1 MKKRHSTPFGY
12 LTFAVLSASI
22 GQADAEPLK
31 VAALNI
37 DKVEVAAK
45 RISDTKPVKGYQA
58 KRSSTATKTDT
69 LLIDVPQSVS
79 VVTQEQ
85 MSDQSVQSMS
95 DAVRYVP
102 GVTSSQGEGNRDAL
116 NFRGSGV
123 TTGDFY
129 LDGIRDDI
137 QTYRDFYNT
146 DRIEVLKGPNGMV
159 FGRGA
164 AGGAIN
170 RVSKE
175 AGWDPVRE
183 IKVSYGAYNQ
193 KRSSIDIG
201 NGINDVAAF
210 RLNAVFEESDSY
222 RSGVN
227 LKRYGINP
235 TFTITPSDNTK
246 ITIGA
251 EYFKDQ
257 HIGDRGIPSIGT
269 IGSDLNN
276 RPYRLQ
282 DYQTFYG
289 NAALS
294 PNETE
299 TKALNVMVEHAF
311 NDHLSIRNR
320 IRYVSYDKFY
330 QNVYANSK
338 VTNDTF
344 SVGAYRDTTNRQNLI
359 NQTDLIYKVTT
370 GVLEHQLL
378 VGMEIGS
385 QKTSNLRLRDADGT
399 LSGYENIA
407 NGVSALNPTYT
418 QPINLNKPSRNQT
431 SDIDIF
437 AVYVQDQIKISD
449 QWQAIVGIRHDH
461 FKTHYVDIFNNKTI
475 DISDSLLSPRAGL
488 IFKPVENLGIYGSY
502 SLSYVP
508 RAGDQLIGLTATT
521 SSLQPEKFINKE
533 LGAKYD
539 ITPNLSL
546 TASVYNLE
554 RKNVAIKDPAP
565 GSSLNIVVDGQVTK
579 GAELGI
585 AGKITD
591 RWSVFGGYSYQD
603 GELTKS
609 MKIGTSTY
617 LAGTTLGQTPSH
629 TFSLWN
635 RYDFNESWGAAI
647 GVVSRSQMYA
657 LTPTTAASTVLPGY
671 ARLDAAVFWK
681 PTSKIQMQ
689 LNIENLTDKDYVASA
704 HTNNNITP
712 GAPLTVRATLT
723 YNF

>member
-1 MKKRHSTPFGY
+1 MKKRHSTPFGF

-69 LLIDVPQSVS
+69 PLIDVPQSVS

-102 GVTSSQGEGNRDAL
+102 GVTASQGEGNRDAL

-129 LDGIRDDI
+129 LDGMRDDV

-164 AGGAIN
+164 SGGAIN

-183 IKVSYGAYNQ
+183 IKVTYGAYNQ
-193 KRSSIDIG
+193 KRTSIDIG

-210 RLNAVFEESDSY
+210 RLNAVYEESDSY

-227 LKRYGINP
+227 LKRYGVNP

-269 IGSDLNN
+269 GLNN
-276 RPYRLQ
+276 RPYRLE

-289 NAALS
+289 NASLS

-299 TKALNVMVEHAF
+299 TKALNAMIEHAF
-311 NDHLSIRNR
+311 NDNLSIRNR
-320 IRYVSYDKFY
+320 TRYASYDKYY
-330 QNVYANSK
+330 QNVYADSAVSN
-338 VTNDTF
+338 NLF
-344 SVGAYRDTTNRQNLI
+344 AVGAYRDTTDRKNFI
-359 NQTDLIYKVTT
+359 NQTDITYKINT
-370 GVLEHQLL
+370 GRFEHQLL
-378 VGMEIGS
+378 AGMEVGT
-385 QKTSNLRLRDADGT
+385 QKTINARL
-399 LSGYENIA
+399 IA
-407 NGVSALNPTYT
+407 GNSERISSGVSVLSPTYSL
-418 QPINLNKPSRNQT
+418 PISLSNTSRNQA
-431 SDIDIF
+431 SEIDIF
-437 AVYVQDQIKISD
+437 ALYVQDQIKISE
-449 QWQAIVGIRHDH
+449 QWQAIVGIRHDQLT
-461 FKTHYVDIFNNKTI
+461 THYDNVKTSQTI
-475 DISDSLLSPRAGL
+475 EVSDSLLSPRAGL
-488 IFKPVENLGIYGSY
+488 IFKPIENLSIYGSY
-502 SLSYVP
+502 SLAYVP
-508 RAGDQLIGLTATT
+508 RAGDQLLSLTATT
-521 SSLQPEKFINKE
+521 KSLQPEKFINKE

-539 ITPNLSL
+539 ISPNLSL
-546 TASVYNLE
+546 TAAVYKLE
-554 RKNVAIKDPAP
+554 RKNVAIMDPLSP
-565 GSSLNIVVDGQVTK
+565 TQNIVIDGQETK
-579 GAELGI
+579 GAELGV
-585 AGKITD
+585 AGKMTD
-591 RWSVFGGYSYQD
+591 RWSMFGGYSYQD
-603 GELTKS
+603 AEFSKT
-609 MKIGTSTY
+609 MTIGTLTSNSTY

-657 LTPTTAASTVLPGY
+657 LTPTTAASTVLPDY
-671 ARLDAAVFWK
+671 ARVDAAIFWK

-689 LNIENLTDKDYVASA
+689 LNVENLTDKDYVTSA
-704 HTNNNITP
+704 HTNNNLTP
-712 GAPLTVRATLT
+712 GAPITARATLT

>member
-1 MKKRHSTPFGY
+1 MQNRHSAPFGY

-22 GQADAEPLK
+22 GQAHAEALK
-31 VAALNI
+31 LAALNI

-58 KRSSTATKTDT
+58 TRSSTATKTDT
-69 LLIDVPQSVS
+69 PLIDVPQSVS

-123 TTGDFY
+123 STGDFY
-129 LDGIRDDI
+129 LDGIRDDV

-146 DRIEVLKGPNGMV
+146 DRIEVLKGPNGMI

-183 IKVSYGAYNQ
+183 IKVTYGAYNQ
-193 KRSSIDIG
+193 KRTSVDIG
-201 NGINDVAAF
+201 NAINDVAAF
-210 RLNAVFEESDSY
+210 RLNAVYEESDSY

-227 LKRYGINP
+227 LKRYGVNP
-235 TFTITPSDNTK
+235 TFTITPSENTK

-257 HIGDRGIPSIGT
+257 HIGDRGIPSIGS
-269 IGSDLNN
+269 GLNN

-299 TKALNVMVEHAF
+299 TKALNAMIDHAF
-311 NDHLSIRNR
+311 NDNLSIRNR
-320 IRYVSYDKFY
+320 TRYANYDKFY

-344 SVGAYRDTTNRQNLI
+344 SVGAYRDTTDRQNFI

-378 VGMEIGS
+378 VGMEIGT
-385 QKTSNLRLRDADGT
+385 QKTSNLRLRDAGGT
-399 LSGYENIA
+399 GSGNENIA

-418 QPINLNKPSRNQT
+418 QPINLNTPSRNQT

-449 QWQAIVGIRHDH
+449 QWQAIVGLRHDQL
-461 FKTHYVDIFNNKTI
+461 KTHYVDIQGNKTI
-475 DISDSLLSPRAGL
+475 DVSDSLLSPRAGL
-488 IFKPVENLGIYGSY
+488 IFKPIENLSIYGSY

-508 RAGDQLIGLTATT
+508 RAGDQLLSLTATT
-521 SSLQPEKFINKE
+521 KSLQPEKFINKE

-546 TASVYNLE
+546 TAAVYKLE
-554 RKNVAIKDPAP
+554 RKNVAMMDPLSP
-565 GSSLNIVVDGQVTK
+565 TQNIVIDGQETK
-579 GAELGI
+579 GAELGV
-585 AGKITD
+585 AGKMTD
-591 RWSVFGGYSYQD
+591 RWSMFGGYSYQD
-603 GELTKS
+603 AEFSKT
-609 MKIGTSTY
+609 MTIGTLTSNSTF
-617 LAGTTLGQTPSH
+617 LAGTALGQTPSH

-635 RYDFNESWGAAI
+635 RYDFNESWGAAL

-657 LTPTTAASTVLPGY
+657 LTPTTTASTVLPGY
-671 ARLDAAVFWK
+671 ARVDAAIFWK

-689 LNIENLTDKDYVASA
+689 LNVENLTDKDYAASA

-712 GAPLTVRATLT
+712 GAPLTARATLT
-723 YNF
+723 YYF

>member
-1 MKKRHSTPFGY
+1 MQNRHSTPFRY

-22 GQADAEPLK
+22 GQAHAEALK
-31 VAALNI
+31 LAALNI

-58 KRSSTATKTDT
+58 TRSSTATKTDT
-69 LLIDVPQSVS
+69 SLIDVPQSVS

-129 LDGIRDDI
+129 LDGIRDDV

-146 DRIEVLKGPNGMV
+146 DRIEVLKGPNGMI

-183 IKVSYGAYNQ
+183 IKVTYGAYNQ
-193 KRSSIDIG
+193 KRTSIDIG
-201 NGINDVAAF
+201 NALNDVAAF
-210 RLNAVFEESDSY
+210 RLNAVYEESDSY

-227 LKRYGINP
+227 LKRYGVNP

-257 HIGDRGIPSIGT
+257 HIGDRGIPSIGS
-269 IGSDLNN
+269 GLNN

-299 TKALNVMVEHAF
+299 TKALNAMVEHAF
-311 NDHLSIRNR
+311 NDNLSIRNR
-320 IRYVSYDKFY
+320 VRYASYDKFY

-344 SVGAYRDTTNRQNLI
+344 SVGAYRDTTDRQNLI

-378 VGMEIGS
+378 VGMEIGT
-385 QKTSNLRLRDADGT
+385 QKTSNLRLRDVGGT
-399 LSGYENIA
+399 GSGNENIA

-418 QPINLNKPSRNQT
+418 QPINLNTPSRNQT

-449 QWQAIVGIRHDH
+449 QWQAIVGLRHDQL
-461 FKTHYVDIFNNKTI
+461 KTHYVDIKGNNTI
-475 DISDSLLSPRAGL
+475 DVSDSLLSPRAGL
-488 IFKPVENLGIYGSY
+488 IFKPIENLSIYVSY

-508 RAGDQLIGLTATT
+508 RAGDQLLSLTATT
-521 SSLQPEKFINKE
+521 KSLQPEKFINKE

-546 TASVYNLE
+546 TAAVYNLE
-554 RKNVAIKDPAP
+554 RKNVAITDPAL
-565 GSSLNIVVDGQVTK
+565 GSSLNIVVDGQETK

-585 AGKITD
+585 AGKMSD
-591 RWSVFGGYSYQD
+591 RWSIFGGYSYQD

-609 MKIGTSTY
+609 MKIGSSTY
-617 LAGTTLGQTPSH
+617 LAGTSLGQTPNY

-635 RYDFNESWGAAI
+635 RYDFNESWGAAL

-657 LTPTTAASTVLPGY
+657 LTPTSTPSTVLPGY
-671 ARLDAAVFWK
+671 ARLDAAIFWK
-681 PTSKIQMQ
+681 PSSKIQMQ
-689 LNIENLTDKDYVASA
+689 LNVENLMDKDYVASA
-704 HTNNNITP
+704 HNNYNITP
-712 GAPLTVRATLT
+712 GAPLTARATLT
-723 YNF
+723 YQF

>member
-1 MKKRHSTPFGY
+1 MKKCHSTPFGY

-69 LLIDVPQSVS
+69 PLIDVPQSVS

-102 GVTSSQGEGNRDAL
+102 GVTASQGEGNRDAL

-129 LDGIRDDI
+129 LDGMRDDV

-164 AGGAIN
+164 SGGAIN

-183 IKVSYGAYNQ
+183 IKVTYGAYNQ
-193 KRSSIDIG
+193 KRTSIDIG

-210 RLNAVFEESDSY
+210 RLNAVYEESDSY

-227 LKRYGINP
+227 LKRYGVNP

-269 IGSDLNN
+269 GLNN
-276 RPYRLQ
+276 RPYRLE

-289 NAALS
+289 NASLS

-299 TKALNVMVEHAF
+299 TKALNAMIEHAF
-311 NDHLSIRNR
+311 NDNLSIRNR
-320 IRYVSYDKFY
+320 TRYASYDKYY
-330 QNVYANSK
+330 QNVYADSAVSN
-338 VTNDTF
+338 NLF
-344 SVGAYRDTTNRQNLI
+344 AVGAYRDTTDRKNFI
-359 NQTDLIYKVTT
+359 NQTDITYKINT
-370 GVLEHQLL
+370 GRFEHQLL
-378 VGMEIGS
+378 AGMEVGT
-385 QKTSNLRLRDADGT
+385 QKTTNARF
-399 LSGYENIA
+399 IA
-407 NGVSALNPTYT
+407 GNSERISSGVSVLSPTYSL
-418 QPINLNKPSRNQT
+418 PISLSNTSRNQA
-431 SDIDIF
+431 SEIDIF
-437 AVYVQDQIKISD
+437 ALYVQDQIKISE
-449 QWQAIVGIRHDH
+449 QWQAIVGIRHDQLT
-461 FKTHYVDIFNNKTI
+461 THYDNVKTSQTI
-475 DISDSLLSPRAGL
+475 EVSDSLLSPRAGL
-488 IFKPVENLGIYGSY
+488 IFKPIENLSIYGSY
-502 SLSYVP
+502 SLAYVP
-508 RAGDQLIGLTATT
+508 RAGDQLLSLTATT
-521 SSLQPEKFINKE
+521 KSLQPEKFINKE

-539 ITPNLSL
+539 ISPNLSL
-546 TASVYNLE
+546 TAAVYKLE
-554 RKNVAIKDPAP
+554 RKNVAIMDPLSP
-565 GSSLNIVVDGQVTK
+565 TQNIVIDGQETK
-579 GAELGI
+579 GAELGV
-585 AGKITD
+585 AGKMTD
-591 RWSVFGGYSYQD
+591 RWSMFGGYSYQD
-603 GELTKS
+603 AEFSKT
-609 MKIGTSTY
+609 MTIGTLTSNSTY

-671 ARLDAAVFWK
+671 ARVDAAIFWK

-689 LNIENLTDKDYVASA
+689 LNVENLTDKDYVTSA
-704 HTNNNITP
+704 HTNNNLTP
-712 GAPLTVRATLT
+712 GAPITARATLT

>member
-1 MKKRHSTPFGY
+1 MKKCHSTPFGY

-69 LLIDVPQSVS
+69 PLIDVPQSVA

-102 GVTSSQGEGNRDAL
+102 GVTASQGEGNRDAL

-129 LDGIRDDI
+129 LDGMRDDV

-164 AGGAIN
+164 SGGAIN

-183 IKVSYGAYNQ
+183 IKVTYGAYNQ
-193 KRSSIDIG
+193 KRTSIDIG

-210 RLNAVFEESDSY
+210 RLNAVYEESDSY

-227 LKRYGINP
+227 LKRYGVNP

-269 IGSDLNN
+269 GLNN
-276 RPYRLQ
+276 RPYRLE

-289 NAALS
+289 NASLS

-299 TKALNVMVEHAF
+299 TKALNAMIEHAF
-311 NDHLSIRNR
+311 NDNLSIRNR
-320 IRYVSYDKFY
+320 TRYASYDKYY
-330 QNVYANSK
+330 QNVYADSAVSN
-338 VTNDTF
+338 NLF
-344 SVGAYRDTTNRQNLI
+344 AVGAYRDTTDRKNFI
-359 NQTDLIYKVTT
+359 NQTDITYKINT
-370 GVLEHQLL
+370 GRFEHQLL
-378 VGMEIGS
+378 AGMEVGT
-385 QKTSNLRLRDADGT
+385 QKTTNARF
-399 LSGYENIA
+399 IA
-407 NGVSALNPTYT
+407 GNSERISSGVSVLSPTYSL
-418 QPINLNKPSRNQT
+418 PINLSNTSRNQA
-431 SDIDIF
+431 SEIDIF
-437 AVYVQDQIKISD
+437 ALYVQDQIKISE
-449 QWQAIVGIRHDH
+449 QWQAIVGLRHDQL
-461 FKTHYVDIFNNKTI
+461 KTHYDNVKTSQTI
-475 DISDSLLSPRAGL
+475 EVSDSLLSPRAGL
-488 IFKPVENLGIYGSY
+488 IFKPIENLSIYGSY
-502 SLSYVP
+502 SLAYVP
-508 RAGDQLIGLTATT
+508 RAGDQLLSLTATT
-521 SSLQPEKFINKE
+521 QSLQPEKFINKE

-539 ITPNLSL
+539 ISPQLSL
-546 TASVYNLE
+546 TAALYLLE
-554 RKNVAIKDPAP
+554 RKNVAMTDPVNT
-565 GSSLNIVVDGQVTK
+565 SQNIVIDGQETK

-585 AGKITD
+585 AGKMTD
-591 RWSVFGGYSYQD
+591 RWSMFGGYSYQD
-603 GELTKS
+603 AEFTKAMVIS
-609 MKIGTSTY
+609 GSTY

-671 ARLDAAVFWK
+671 ARVDAAIFWK
-681 PTSKIQMQ
+681 PTPKIQMQ
-689 LNIENLTDKDYVASA
+689 LNIENLTDKDYVTSA
-704 HTNNNITP
+704 HTNNNLTP
-712 GAPLTVRATLT
+712 GAPITARATLT

>member
-69 LLIDVPQSVS
+69 PLIDVPQSVS

-102 GVTSSQGEGNRDAL
+102 GVTASQGEGNRDAL

-129 LDGIRDDI
+129 LDGMRDDV

-164 AGGAIN
+164 SGGAIN

-183 IKVSYGAYNQ
+183 IKVTYGAYNQ
-193 KRSSIDIG
+193 KRTSIDIG

-210 RLNAVFEESDSY
+210 RLNAVYEESDSY

-227 LKRYGINP
+227 LKRYGVNP

-269 IGSDLNN
+269 GLNN
-276 RPYRLQ
+276 RPYRLE

-289 NAALS
+289 NASLS

-299 TKALNVMVEHAF
+299 TKALNAMIEHAF
-311 NDHLSIRNR
+311 NDNLSIRNR
-320 IRYVSYDKFY
+320 TRYASYDKYY
-330 QNVYANSK
+330 QNVYADSAVSN
-338 VTNDTF
+338 NLF
-344 SVGAYRDTTNRQNLI
+344 AVGAYRDTTDRKNFI
-359 NQTDLIYKVTT
+359 NQTDITYKINT
-370 GVLEHQLL
+370 GRFEHQLL
-378 VGMEIGS
+378 AGMEVGT
-385 QKTSNLRLRDADGT
+385 QKTTNARF
-399 LSGYENIA
+399 IA
-407 NGVSALNPTYT
+407 GNSERISSGVSVLSPTYSL
-418 QPINLNKPSRNQT
+418 PINLSNTSRNQA
-431 SDIDIF
+431 SEIDIF
-437 AVYVQDQIKISD
+437 ALYVQDQIKISE
-449 QWQAIVGIRHDH
+449 QWQAIVGLRHDQL
-461 FKTHYVDIFNNKTI
+461 KTHYDNVKTSQTI
-475 DISDSLLSPRAGL
+475 EVSDSLLSPRAGL
-488 IFKPVENLGIYGSY
+488 IFKPIENLSIYGSY
-502 SLSYVP
+502 SLAYVP
-508 RAGDQLIGLTATT
+508 RAGDQLLSLTATT
-521 SSLQPEKFINKE
+521 QSLQPEKFINKE

-539 ITPNLSL
+539 ISPQLSL
-546 TASVYNLE
+546 TAALYLLE
-554 RKNVAIKDPAP
+554 RKNVAMTDPVNT
-565 GSSLNIVVDGQVTK
+565 SQNIVIDGQETK

-585 AGKITD
+585 AGKMTD
-591 RWSVFGGYSYQD
+591 RWSMFGGYSYQD
-603 GELTKS
+603 AEFTKAMVIS
-609 MKIGTSTY
+609 GSTY

-671 ARLDAAVFWK
+671 ARVDAAIFWK
-681 PTSKIQMQ
+681 PTPKIQMQ
-689 LNIENLTDKDYVASA
+689 LNIENLTDKDYVTSA
-704 HTNNNITP
+704 HTNNNLTP
-712 GAPLTVRATLT
+712 GAPITARATLT

>member
-1 MKKRHSTPFGY
+1 MQNLHSTPFRY
-12 LTFAVLSASI
+12 LTFAVLSASF
-22 GQADAEPLK
+22 GQAHAEPLK

-45 RISDTKPVKGYQA
+45 RVSDTKPIKGYQA

-69 LLIDVPQSVS
+69 PLIDVPQSVS

-129 LDGIRDDI
+129 LDGIRDDV

-146 DRIEVLKGPNGMV
+146 DRIEVLKGPNGMI

-170 RVSKE
+170 RISKE

-183 IKVSYGAYNQ
+183 IKVTYGAYNQ
-193 KRSSIDIG
+193 KRTSIDIG
-201 NGINDVAAF
+201 NAINDVAAF
-210 RLNAVFEESDSY
+210 RLNAVYEESDSY

-227 LKRYGINP
+227 LKRYGVNP
-235 TFTITPSDNTK
+235 TFTITPSDITK

-257 HIGDRGIPSIGT
+257 HIGDRGIPSIGS
-269 IGSDLNN
+269 GLNN

-299 TKALNVMVEHAF
+299 TKALNAMVEHAF
-311 NDHLSIRNR
+311 NDNLSIRNR
-320 IRYVSYDKFY
+320 TRYASYDKFY
-330 QNVYANSK
+330 QNVYADSAVSN
-338 VTNDTF
+338 NLF
-344 SVGAYRDTTNRQNLI
+344 AVGAYRDTTERTNFI
-359 NQTDLIYKVTT
+359 NQTDIIYKINT
-370 GVLEHQLL
+370 GSLEHRLL
-378 VGMEIGS
+378 AGMEIGT
-385 QKTSNLRLRDADGT
+385 QKTTNARFIAGISERISSSVSI
-399 LSGYENIA
+399 LS
-407 NGVSALNPTYT
+407 PTYNI
-418 QPINLNKPSRNQT
+418 PISLSNTSRNQA
-431 SDIDIF
+431 SEIDIF
-437 AVYVQDQIKISD
+437 ALYVQDQIKISE
-449 QWQAIVGIRHDH
+449 QWQAIVGLRHDQLKAH
-461 FKTHYVDIFNNKTI
+461 YDNVKTSQTI
-475 DISDSLLSPRAGL
+475 DVSDSLLSPRAGL
-488 IFKPVENLGIYGSY
+488 IFKPIENLSIYGSY

-508 RAGDQLIGLTATT
+508 RAGDQLLSLTATT
-521 SSLQPEKFINKE
+521 KSLQPEKFINKE

-546 TASVYNLE
+546 TAAMYQLE
-554 RKNVAIKDPAP
+554 RKNIAMTDPL
-565 GSSLNIVVDGQVTK
+565 STSQNIVIDGQETK

-585 AGKITD
+585 AGKMTD
-591 RWSVFGGYSYQD
+591 RWSMFGGYSYQNA
-603 GELTKS
+603 EFTKTMVIS
-609 MKIGTSTY
+609 GSTF

-635 RYDFNESWGAAI
+635 RYDFNESWGAAL

-657 LTPTTAASTVLPGY
+657 LTPTTTASTVLPGY
-671 ARLDAAVFWK
+671 ARVDAAIFWK
-681 PTSKIQMQ
+681 PTSKIQVQ

-704 HTNNNITP
+704 HTNNNLTP
-712 GAPLTVRATLT
+712 GAPLTARATLT

>member
-69 LLIDVPQSVS
+69 SLIDVPQSVS

-102 GVTSSQGEGNRDAL
+102 GVTASQGEGNRDAL

-129 LDGIRDDI
+129 LDGMRDDV

-146 DRIEVLKGPNGMV
+146 DRVEVLKGPNGMV

-164 AGGAIN
+164 SGGAIN

-183 IKVSYGAYNQ
+183 IKVTYGAYNQ
-193 KRSSIDIG
+193 KRTSIDIG

-210 RLNAVFEESDSY
+210 RLNAVYEESDSY

-227 LKRYGINP
+227 LKRYGVNP

-269 IGSDLNN
+269 GLNN
-276 RPYRLQ
+276 RPYRLE

-289 NAALS
+289 NASLS

-299 TKALNVMVEHAF
+299 TKALNAMIEHAF
-311 NDHLSIRNR
+311 NDNLSIRNR
-320 IRYVSYDKFY
+320 TRYASYDKYY
-330 QNVYANSK
+330 QNVYADSAVSN
-338 VTNDTF
+338 NLF
-344 SVGAYRDTTNRQNLI
+344 AVGAYRDTTDRKNFI
-359 NQTDLIYKVTT
+359 NQTDITYKINT
-370 GVLEHQLL
+370 GRFEHQLL
-378 VGMEIGS
+378 AGMEVGT
-385 QKTSNLRLRDADGT
+385 QKTINARF
-399 LSGYENIA
+399 IA
-407 NGVSALNPTYT
+407 GNSERISSGVSVLSPTYSL
-418 QPINLNKPSRNQT
+418 PISLSNTSRNQA
-431 SDIDIF
+431 SEIDIF
-437 AVYVQDQIKISD
+437 ALYVQDQIKISE
-449 QWQAIVGIRHDH
+449 QWQAIVGIRHDQLT
-461 FKTHYVDIFNNKTI
+461 THYDNVKTSQTI
-475 DISDSLLSPRAGL
+475 EVSDSLLSPRAGL
-488 IFKPVENLGIYGSY
+488 IFKPIENLSIYGSY
-502 SLSYVP
+502 SLAYVP
-508 RAGDQLIGLTATT
+508 RAGDQLLSLTATT
-521 SSLQPEKFINKE
+521 KSLQPEKFINKE

-539 ITPNLSL
+539 ISPQLSL
-546 TASVYNLE
+546 TAAIYQLE
-554 RKNVAIKDPAP
+554 RKNVAMTDPANT
-565 GSSLNIVVDGQVTK
+565 SQNIVIDGQETK

-585 AGKITD
+585 AGKMTD
-591 RWSVFGGYSYQD
+591 RWSMFGGYSYQD
-603 GELTKS
+603 AEFTKAMVIS
-609 MKIGTSTY
+609 GSTY

-671 ARLDAAVFWK
+671 ARVDAAIFWK
-681 PTSKIQMQ
+681 PTPKIQMQ
-689 LNIENLTDKDYVASA
+689 LNIENLTDKDYVTSA
-704 HTNNNITP
+704 HTNNNLTP
-712 GAPLTVRATLT
+712 GAPITARATLT

>member
-1 MKKRHSTPFGY
+1 MKKRHPQSFGY
-12 LTFAVLSASI
+12 LTFALLSTSI
-22 GQADAEPLK
+22 GQAHAEALK
-31 VAALNI
+31 LAALNI
-37 DKVEVAAK
+37 NKVEVAAK
-45 RISDTKPVKGYQA
+45 RISDTKPVKGYQTT
-58 KRSSTATKTDT
+58 RSSTATKTDT
-69 LLIDVPQSVS
+69 PLIDVPQSVS

-102 GVTSSQGEGNRDAL
+102 GVTASQGEGNRDAL

-129 LDGIRDDI
+129 LDGIRDDV

-146 DRIEVLKGPNGMV
+146 DRIEVLKGPNGMI

-183 IKVSYGAYNQ
+183 IKLSYGAYNQ
-193 KRSSIDIG
+193 KRTSIDIG
-201 NGINDVAAF
+201 NAINDVAAF
-210 RLNAVFEESDSY
+210 RLNAVYEESDSY
-222 RSGVN
+222 RTGVN
-227 LKRYGINP
+227 LKRYGVNP

-246 ITIGA
+246 IMIGA

-269 IGSDLNN
+269 GLNN
-276 RPYRLQ
+276 RPYHLE

-289 NAALS
+289 NASLS

-299 TKALNVMVEHAF
+299 TKALNAMIEHAF
-311 NDHLSIRNR
+311 NDNLSIRNR
-320 IRYVSYDKFY
+320 TSYASYDKYY
-330 QNVYANSK
+330 QNVYADSAVSN
-338 VTNDTF
+338 NLF
-344 SVGAYRDTTNRQNLI
+344 AVGAYRDTTDRKNFI
-359 NQTDLIYKVTT
+359 NQTDIIYKINT
-370 GVLEHQLL
+370 GRFEHQLL
-378 VGMEIGS
+378 AGMEVGT
-385 QKTSNLRLRDADGT
+385 QKTTNSRL
-399 LSGYENIA
+399 IA
-407 NGVSALNPTYT
+407 GNSERISASVSILNPTYNL
-418 QPINLNKPSRNQT
+418 PISLSNFSRNQA
-431 SDIDIF
+431 SEIDIF
-437 AVYVQDQIKISD
+437 GLYLQDQIKISD
-449 QWQAIVGIRHDH
+449 QWQAILGIRHDQL
-461 FKTHYVDIFNNKTI
+461 KTHYDNIKTNQTI
-475 DISDSLLSPRAGL
+475 EVSDTLVSPRAGL
-488 IFKPVENLGIYGSY
+488 IYKPLENLSIYGSY

-508 RAGDQLIGLTATT
+508 RAGDQLISLTATT
-521 SSLQPEKFINKE
+521 KSLQPEKFINKE

-539 ITPNLSL
+539 ITPQLSL
-546 TASVYNLE
+546 TAAVYLLE
-554 RKNVAIKDPAP
+554 RKNVAMTDPVNT
-565 GSSLNIVVDGQVTK
+565 SQNIVIDGQETK

-585 AGKITD
+585 AGKMTD
-591 RWSVFGGYSYQD
+591 RWSMFGGYSYQD
-603 GELTKS
+603 AEFTKAMVIS
-609 MKIGTSTY
+609 GSTY

-671 ARLDAAVFWK
+671 ARVDAAIFWK
-681 PTSKIQMQ
+681 PKSKIQMQ
-689 LNIENLTDKDYVASA
+689 LNVENLTDKDYVTSA
-704 HTNNNITP
+704 HTNNNLTP
-712 GAPLTVRATLT
+712 GAPITARATLT

>member
-1 MKKRHSTPFGY
+1 MKKCHSTPFGY

-69 LLIDVPQSVS
+69 PLIDVPQSVS

-102 GVTSSQGEGNRDAL
+102 GVTASQGEGNRDAL

-129 LDGIRDDI
+129 LDGMRDDV

-164 AGGAIN
+164 SGGAIN

-183 IKVSYGAYNQ
+183 IKVTYGAYNQ
-193 KRSSIDIG
+193 KRTSIDIG

-210 RLNAVFEESDSY
+210 RLNAVYEESDSY

-227 LKRYGINP
+227 LKRYGVNP

-269 IGSDLNN
+269 GLNN
-276 RPYRLQ
+276 RPYRLE

-289 NAALS
+289 NASLS

-299 TKALNVMVEHAF
+299 TKALNAMIEHAF
-311 NDHLSIRNR
+311 NDNLSIRNR
-320 IRYVSYDKFY
+320 TRYASYDKYY
-330 QNVYANSK
+330 QNVYADSAVSN
-338 VTNDTF
+338 NLF
-344 SVGAYRDTTNRQNLI
+344 AVGAYRDTTDRKNFI
-359 NQTDLIYKVTT
+359 NQTDITYKINT
-370 GVLEHQLL
+370 GRFEHQLL
-378 VGMEIGS
+378 AGMEVGT
-385 QKTSNLRLRDADGT
+385 QKTINARF
-399 LSGYENIA
+399 IA
-407 NGVSALNPTYT
+407 GNSERISSGVSVLSSTYSL
-418 QPINLNKPSRNQT
+418 PINLSNTSRNQA
-431 SDIDIF
+431 SEIDIF
-437 AVYVQDQIKISD
+437 ALYVQDQIKISE
-449 QWQAIVGIRHDH
+449 QWQAIVGLRHDQL
-461 FKTHYVDIFNNKTI
+461 KTHYDNVKTSQTI
-475 DISDSLLSPRAGL
+475 EVSDSLLSPRAGL
-488 IFKPVENLGIYGSY
+488 IFKPIENLSIYGSY
-502 SLSYVP
+502 SLAYVP
-508 RAGDQLIGLTATT
+508 RAGDQLLSLTATT
-521 SSLQPEKFINKE
+521 KSLQPEKFINKE

-539 ITPNLSL
+539 ISPQLSL
-546 TASVYNLE
+546 TAALYLLE
-554 RKNVAIKDPAP
+554 RKNVAMTDPVNT
-565 GSSLNIVVDGQVTK
+565 SQNIVIDGQETK

-585 AGKITD
+585 AGKMTD
-591 RWSVFGGYSYQD
+591 RWSMFGGYSYQD
-603 GELTKS
+603 AEFTKAMVIS
-609 MKIGTSTY
+609 GSTY

-647 GVVSRSQMYA
+647 GVVTRSQMYA
-657 LTPTTAASTVLPGY
+657 LTPTTTASTVLPGY
-671 ARLDAAVFWK
+671 ARVDAAIFWK

-689 LNIENLTDKDYVASA
+689 LNIENLTDKDYVTSA
-704 HTNNNITP
+704 HTNNNLTP
-712 GAPLTVRATLT
+712 GAPITARATLT

>member
-69 LLIDVPQSVS
+69 PLIDVPQSVS

-102 GVTSSQGEGNRDAL
+102 GVTASQGEGNRDAL

-129 LDGIRDDI
+129 LDGMRDDV

-164 AGGAIN
+164 SGGAIN

-183 IKVSYGAYNQ
+183 IKVTYGAYNQ
-193 KRSSIDIG
+193 KRTSIDIG

-210 RLNAVFEESDSY
+210 RLNAVYEESDSY

-227 LKRYGINP
+227 LKRYGVNP

-269 IGSDLNN
+269 GLNN
-276 RPYRLQ
+276 RPYRLE

-289 NAALS
+289 NASLS

-299 TKALNVMVEHAF
+299 TKALNAMIEHAF
-311 NDHLSIRNR
+311 NDNLSIRNR
-320 IRYVSYDKFY
+320 TRYASYDKYY
-330 QNVYANSK
+330 QNVYADSAVSN
-338 VTNDTF
+338 NLF
-344 SVGAYRDTTNRQNLI
+344 AVGAYRDTTDRKNFI
-359 NQTDLIYKVTT
+359 NQTDITYKINT
-370 GVLEHQLL
+370 GRFEHQLL
-378 VGMEIGS
+378 AGMEVGT
-385 QKTSNLRLRDADGT
+385 QKTTNARF
-399 LSGYENIA
+399 IA
-407 NGVSALNPTYT
+407 GNSERISSGVSVLSPTYSL
-418 QPINLNKPSRNQT
+418 PISLSNTSRNQA
-431 SDIDIF
+431 SEIDIF
-437 AVYVQDQIKISD
+437 ALYVQDQIKISE
-449 QWQAIVGIRHDH
+449 QWQAIVSIRHDQLT
-461 FKTHYVDIFNNKTI
+461 THYDNVKTSQTI
-475 DISDSLLSPRAGL
+475 EVSDSLLSPRAGL
-488 IFKPVENLGIYGSY
+488 IFKPIENLSIYGSY
-502 SLSYVP
+502 SLAYVP
-508 RAGDQLIGLTATT
+508 RAGDQLLSLTATT
-521 SSLQPEKFINKE
+521 QSLQPEKFINKE

-539 ITPNLSL
+539 ISPQLSL
-546 TASVYNLE
+546 TAALYLLE
-554 RKNVAIKDPAP
+554 RKNVAMTDPVNT
-565 GSSLNIVVDGQVTK
+565 SQNIVIDGQETK

-585 AGKITD
+585 AGKMTD
-591 RWSVFGGYSYQD
+591 RWSMFGGYSYQD
-603 GELTKS
+603 AEFTKAMVIS
-609 MKIGTSTY
+609 GSTY

-671 ARLDAAVFWK
+671 ARVDAAIFWK

-689 LNIENLTDKDYVASA
+689 LNVENLTDKDYVTSA
-704 HTNNNITP
+704 HTNNNLTP
-712 GAPLTVRATLT
+712 GAPITARATLT

>member
-1 MKKRHSTPFGY
+1 MKKCHSTPFGY

-69 LLIDVPQSVS
+69 PLIDVPQSVS

-102 GVTSSQGEGNRDAL
+102 GVTASQGEGNRDAL

-129 LDGIRDDI
+129 LDGMRDDV

-164 AGGAIN
+164 SGGAIN

-183 IKVSYGAYNQ
+183 IKVTYGAYNQ
-193 KRSSIDIG
+193 KRTSIDIG

-210 RLNAVFEESDSY
+210 RLNAVYEESDSY

-227 LKRYGINP
+227 LKRYGVNP

-269 IGSDLNN
+269 GLNN
-276 RPYRLQ
+276 RPYRLE

-289 NAALS
+289 NASLS

-299 TKALNVMVEHAF
+299 TKALNAMIEHAF
-311 NDHLSIRNR
+311 NDNLSIRNR
-320 IRYVSYDKFY
+320 TRYASYDKYY
-330 QNVYANSK
+330 QNVYADSAVSN
-338 VTNDTF
+338 NLF
-344 SVGAYRDTTNRQNLI
+344 AVGAYRDTTDRKNFI
-359 NQTDLIYKVTT
+359 NQTDITYKINT
-370 GVLEHQLL
+370 GRFEHQLL
-378 VGMEIGS
+378 AGMEVGT
-385 QKTSNLRLRDADGT
+385 QKTTNARF
-399 LSGYENIA
+399 IA
-407 NGVSALNPTYT
+407 GNSERISSGVSVLSPTYSL
-418 QPINLNKPSRNQT
+418 PINLSNTSRNQA
-431 SDIDIF
+431 SEIDIF
-437 AVYVQDQIKISD
+437 ALYVQDQIKISE
-449 QWQAIVGIRHDH
+449 QWQAIVGLRHDQL
-461 FKTHYVDIFNNKTI
+461 KTHYDNVKTSQTI
-475 DISDSLLSPRAGL
+475 EVSDSLLSPRAGL
-488 IFKPVENLGIYGSY
+488 IFKPIENLSIYGSY
-502 SLSYVP
+502 SLAYVP
-508 RAGDQLIGLTATT
+508 RAGDQLLSLTAITQ
-521 SSLQPEKFINKE
+521 SLQPEKFINKE

-539 ITPNLSL
+539 ISPQLSL
-546 TASVYNLE
+546 TAALYLLE
-554 RKNVAIKDPAP
+554 RKNVAMTDPL
-565 GSSLNIVVDGQVTK
+565 STSQNIVIDGQETK

-585 AGKITD
+585 AGKMTD
-591 RWSVFGGYSYQD
+591 RWSMFGGYSYQD
-603 GELTKS
+603 AEFTKAMVIS
-609 MKIGTSTY
+609 GSTY

-704 HTNNNITP
+704 HNNYNITP
-712 GAPLTVRATLT
+712 GAPLTARATLT
-723 YNF
+723 YSF

>member
-1 MKKRHSTPFGY
+1 MKKCHSTPFGY

-45 RISDTKPVKGYQA
+45 RISDTKPIKGYQA

-69 LLIDVPQSVS
+69 PLIDVPQSVS

-95 DAVRYVP
+95 DAVRYVH
-102 GVTSSQGEGNRDAL
+102 GVTASQGEGNRDAL

-129 LDGIRDDI
+129 LDGMRDDV

-164 AGGAIN
+164 SGGAIN

-183 IKVSYGAYNQ
+183 IKVTYGAYNQ
-193 KRSSIDIG
+193 KRTSIDIG

-210 RLNAVFEESDSY
+210 RLNAVYEESDSY

-227 LKRYGINP
+227 LKRYGVNP

-269 IGSDLNN
+269 GLNN
-276 RPYRLQ
+276 RPYRLE

-289 NAALS
+289 NASLS

-299 TKALNVMVEHAF
+299 TKALNAMIEHAF
-311 NDHLSIRNR
+311 NDNLSIRNR
-320 IRYVSYDKFY
+320 TRYASYDKYY
-330 QNVYANSK
+330 QNVYADSAVSN
-338 VTNDTF
+338 NLF
-344 SVGAYRDTTNRQNLI
+344 AVGAYRDTTDRKNFI
-359 NQTDLIYKVTT
+359 NQTDITYKINT
-370 GVLEHQLL
+370 GRFEHQLL
-378 VGMEIGS
+378 AGMEVGT
-385 QKTSNLRLRDADGT
+385 QKTTNARF
-399 LSGYENIA
+399 IA
-407 NGVSALNPTYT
+407 GNSEIISSGVSVLSPTYSL
-418 QPINLNKPSRNQT
+418 PINLSNTSRNQA
-431 SDIDIF
+431 SEIDIF
-437 AVYVQDQIKISD
+437 ALYVQDQIKISE
-449 QWQAIVGIRHDH
+449 QWQAIVGLRHDQLT
-461 FKTHYVDIFNNKTI
+461 THYDNVKTSQTI
-475 DISDSLLSPRAGL
+475 EVSDSLLSPRAGL
-488 IFKPVENLGIYGSY
+488 IFKPIENLSIYGSY
-502 SLSYVP
+502 SLAYVP
-508 RAGDQLIGLTATT
+508 RAGDQLLSLTATT
-521 SSLQPEKFINKE
+521 KSLQPEKFINKE

-539 ITPNLSL
+539 ISPNLSL
-546 TASVYNLE
+546 TAAVYKLE
-554 RKNVAIKDPAP
+554 RKNVAIMDPLSP
-565 GSSLNIVVDGQVTK
+565 TQNIVIDGQETK
-579 GAELGI
+579 GAELGV
-585 AGKITD
+585 AGKMTD
-591 RWSVFGGYSYQD
+591 RWSMFGGYSYQD
-603 GELTKS
+603 AEFSKT
-609 MKIGTSTY
+609 MTIGTLTSNSTY

-671 ARLDAAVFWK
+671 ARVDAAIFWK

-689 LNIENLTDKDYVASA
+689 LNVENLTDKDYVTSA
-704 HTNNNITP
+704 HTNNNLTP
-712 GAPLTVRATLT
+712 GAPITARATLT

>member
-1 MKKRHSTPFGY
+1 MKKCHSTPFGY

-69 LLIDVPQSVS
+69 PLIDVPQSVS

-102 GVTSSQGEGNRDAL
+102 GVTASQGEGNRDAL

-129 LDGIRDDI
+129 LDGMRDDV

-164 AGGAIN
+164 SGGAIN

-183 IKVSYGAYNQ
+183 IKVTYGAYNQ
-193 KRSSIDIG
+193 KRTSIDIG

-210 RLNAVFEESDSY
+210 RLNAVYEESDSY

-227 LKRYGINP
+227 LKRYGVNP

-269 IGSDLNN
+269 GLNN
-276 RPYRLQ
+276 RPYRLE

-289 NAALS
+289 NASLS

-299 TKALNVMVEHAF
+299 TKALNAMIEHAF
-311 NDHLSIRNR
+311 NDNLSIRNR
-320 IRYVSYDKFY
+320 TRYASYDKYY
-330 QNVYANSK
+330 QNVYADSAVSN
-338 VTNDTF
+338 NLF
-344 SVGAYRDTTNRQNLI
+344 AVGAYRDTTDRKNFI
-359 NQTDLIYKVTT
+359 NQTDITYKINT
-370 GVLEHQLL
+370 GRFEHQLL
-378 VGMEIGS
+378 AGMEVGT
-385 QKTSNLRLRDADGT
+385 QKTTNARF
-399 LSGYENIA
+399 IA
-407 NGVSALNPTYT
+407 GNSERISSGVSVLSPTYSL
-418 QPINLNKPSRNQT
+418 PINLSNTSRNQA
-431 SDIDIF
+431 SEIDIF
-437 AVYVQDQIKISD
+437 ALYVQDQIKISE
-449 QWQAIVGIRHDH
+449 QWQAIVGLRHDQLT
-461 FKTHYVDIFNNKTI
+461 THYDNVKTSQTI
-475 DISDSLLSPRAGL
+475 EVSDSLLSPRAGL
-488 IFKPVENLGIYGSY
+488 IFKPIENLSIYGSY
-502 SLSYVP
+502 SLAYVP
-508 RAGDQLIGLTATT
+508 RAGDQLLSLTATT
-521 SSLQPEKFINKE
+521 KSLQPEKFINKE

-539 ITPNLSL
+539 ISPNLSL
-546 TASVYNLE
+546 TA
-554 RKNVAIKDPAP
+554 
-565 GSSLNIVVDGQVTK
+565 
-579 GAELGI
+579 
-585 AGKITD
+585 
-591 RWSVFGGYSYQD
+591 
-603 GELTKS
+603 
-609 MKIGTSTY
+609 
-617 LAGTTLGQTPSH
+617 
-629 TFSLWN
+629 
-635 RYDFNESWGAAI
+635 
-647 GVVSRSQMYA
+647 
-657 LTPTTAASTVLPGY
+657 
-671 ARLDAAVFWK
+671 AV
-681 PTSKIQMQ
+681 
-689 LNIENLTDKDYVASA
+689 
-704 HTNNNITP
+704 
-712 GAPLTVRATLT
+712 
-723 YNF
+723 

>member
-1 MKKRHSTPFGY
+1 MKKCHSTPFGY
-12 LTFAVLSASI
+12 LTFALLSTSI
-22 GQADAEPLK
+22 GQAHAEALK
-31 VAALNI
+31 LAALNI
-37 DKVEVAAK
+37 NKVEVAAK

-58 KRSSTATKTDT
+58 TRSSTATKTDT
-69 LLIDVPQSVS
+69 PLIDVPQSVS

-102 GVTSSQGEGNRDAL
+102 GVTASQGEGNRDAL
-116 NFRGSGV
+116 NFRGNGV

-129 LDGIRDDI
+129 LDGIRDDV

-146 DRIEVLKGPNGMV
+146 DRIEVLKGPNGMI

-183 IKVSYGAYNQ
+183 IKLFYGAYNQ
-193 KRSSIDIG
+193 KRTSIDIG

-210 RLNAVFEESDSY
+210 RLNAVYEESDSY

-227 LKRYGINP
+227 LKRYGVNP

-269 IGSDLNN
+269 GLNN
-276 RPYRLQ
+276 RPYRLE

-289 NAALS
+289 NASLS

-299 TKALNVMVEHAF
+299 TKALNAMIEHAF
-311 NDHLSIRNR
+311 NDNLSIRNR
-320 IRYVSYDKFY
+320 TRYASYDKYY
-330 QNVYANSK
+330 QNVYADSAVSN
-338 VTNDTF
+338 NLF
-344 SVGAYRDTTNRQNLI
+344 AVGAYRDTTDRKNFI
-359 NQTDLIYKVTT
+359 NQTDITYKINT
-370 GVLEHQLL
+370 GRFEHQLL
-378 VGMEIGS
+378 AGMEVGT
-385 QKTSNLRLRDADGT
+385 QKTTNARF
-399 LSGYENIA
+399 IA
-407 NGVSALNPTYT
+407 GNSERISSGVSVLSPTYSL
-418 QPINLNKPSRNQT
+418 PISLSNTSRNQA
-431 SDIDIF
+431 SEIDIF
-437 AVYVQDQIKISD
+437 ALYVQDQIKISE
-449 QWQAIVGIRHDH
+449 QWQAIVGIRHDQLT
-461 FKTHYVDIFNNKTI
+461 THYDNVKTSQTI
-475 DISDSLLSPRAGL
+475 EVSDSLLSPRAGL
-488 IFKPVENLGIYGSY
+488 IFKPIENLSIYGSY
-502 SLSYVP
+502 SLAYVP
-508 RAGDQLIGLTATT
+508 RAGDQLLSLTATT
-521 SSLQPEKFINKE
+521 QSLQPEKFINKE

-546 TASVYNLE
+546 TAAVYQLE
-554 RKNVAIKDPAP
+554 RKNVAMTDPL
-565 GSSLNIVVDGQVTK
+565 STSQNIVIDGQETK

-585 AGKITD
+585 AGKMTD
-591 RWSVFGGYSYQD
+591 RWSMFGGYSYQNA
-603 GELTKS
+603 EFTKTMVIS
-609 MKIGTSTY
+609 GSTF
-617 LAGTTLGQTPSH
+617 LAGTALGQTPSH

-635 RYDFNESWGAAI
+635 RYDFNESWGAAL

-657 LTPTTAASTVLPGY
+657 LTPTTTASTVLPGY
-671 ARLDAAVFWK
+671 ARLDAAIFWK
-681 PTSKIQMQ
+681 PTSKIQLQ
-689 LNIENLTDKDYVASA
+689 LNVENLTDKDYVASA

-712 GAPLTVRATLT
+712 GSPLTARATLT
-723 YNF
+723 YHF

>member
-1 MKKRHSTPFGY
+1 MKKCHSTPFGY

-45 RISDTKPVKGYQA
+45 RISDTKPVKGYQS

-69 LLIDVPQSVS
+69 PLIDVPQSVS

-102 GVTSSQGEGNRDAL
+102 GVTASQGEGNRDAL

-129 LDGIRDDI
+129 LDGMRDDV

-164 AGGAIN
+164 SGGAIN

-183 IKVSYGAYNQ
+183 IKVTYGAYNQ
-193 KRSSIDIG
+193 KRTSIDIG

-210 RLNAVFEESDSY
+210 RLNAVYEESDSY

-227 LKRYGINP
+227 LKRYGVNP

-269 IGSDLNN
+269 GLNN
-276 RPYRLQ
+276 RPYRLE

-289 NAALS
+289 NASLS

-299 TKALNVMVEHAF
+299 TKALNAMIEHAF
-311 NDHLSIRNR
+311 NDNLSIRNR
-320 IRYVSYDKFY
+320 TRYASYDKYY
-330 QNVYANSK
+330 QNVYADSAVSN
-338 VTNDTF
+338 NLF
-344 SVGAYRDTTNRQNLI
+344 AVGAYRDTTDRKNFI
-359 NQTDLIYKVTT
+359 NQTDITYKINT
-370 GVLEHQLL
+370 GRFEHQLL
-378 VGMEIGS
+378 AGMEVGT
-385 QKTSNLRLRDADGT
+385 QKTTNARF
-399 LSGYENIA
+399 IA
-407 NGVSALNPTYT
+407 GNSERISSGVSVLSPTYSL
-418 QPINLNKPSRNQT
+418 PINLSNTSRNQA
-431 SDIDIF
+431 SEIDIF
-437 AVYVQDQIKISD
+437 ALYVQDQIKISE
-449 QWQAIVGIRHDH
+449 QWQAIVGLRHDQL
-461 FKTHYVDIFNNKTI
+461 KTHYDNVKTSQTI
-475 DISDSLLSPRAGL
+475 EVSDSLLSPRAGL
-488 IFKPVENLGIYGSY
+488 IFKPIENLSIYGSY
-502 SLSYVP
+502 SLAYVP
-508 RAGDQLIGLTATT
+508 RAGDQLLSLTATT
-521 SSLQPEKFINKE
+521 QSLQPEKFINKE

-539 ITPNLSL
+539 ISPQLSL
-546 TASVYNLE
+546 TAALYLLE
-554 RKNVAIKDPAP
+554 RKNVAMTDPVNT
-565 GSSLNIVVDGQVTK
+565 SQNIVIDGQETK

-585 AGKITD
+585 AGKMTD
-591 RWSVFGGYSYQD
+591 RWSMFGGYSYQD
-603 GELTKS
+603 AEFTKAMVIS
-609 MKIGTSTY
+609 GSTY

-671 ARLDAAVFWK
+671 ARVDAAIFWK
-681 PTSKIQMQ
+681 PTPKIQMQ
-689 LNIENLTDKDYVASA
+689 LNIENLTDKDYVTSA
-704 HTNNNITP
+704 HTNNNLTP
-712 GAPLTVRATLT
+712 GAPITARATLT

>member
-1 MKKRHSTPFGY
+1 MKKCHSTPFGY

-69 LLIDVPQSVS
+69 PLIDVPQSVS

-102 GVTSSQGEGNRDAL
+102 GVTASQGEGNRDAL

-129 LDGIRDDI
+129 LDGMRDDV

-164 AGGAIN
+164 SGGAIN

-183 IKVSYGAYNQ
+183 IKVTYGAYNQ
-193 KRSSIDIG
+193 KRTSIDIG

-210 RLNAVFEESDSY
+210 RLNAVYEESDSY

-227 LKRYGINP
+227 LKRYGVNP

-269 IGSDLNN
+269 GLNN
-276 RPYRLQ
+276 RPYRLE

-289 NAALS
+289 NASLS

-299 TKALNVMVEHAF
+299 TKALNAMIEHAF
-311 NDHLSIRNR
+311 NDNLSIRNR
-320 IRYVSYDKFY
+320 TRYASYDKYY
-330 QNVYANSK
+330 QNVYADSAVSN
-338 VTNDTF
+338 NLF
-344 SVGAYRDTTNRQNLI
+344 AVGAYRDTTDRKNFI
-359 NQTDLIYKVTT
+359 NQTDITYKINT
-370 GVLEHQLL
+370 GRFEHQLL
-378 VGMEIGS
+378 AGMEVGT
-385 QKTSNLRLRDADGT
+385 QKTTNARF
-399 LSGYENIA
+399 IA
-407 NGVSALNPTYT
+407 GNSERISSGVSVLSPTYSL
-418 QPINLNKPSRNQT
+418 PINLSNTSRNQA
-431 SDIDIF
+431 SEIDIF
-437 AVYVQDQIKISD
+437 ALYVQDQIKISE
-449 QWQAIVGIRHDH
+449 QWQAIVGLRHDQL
-461 FKTHYVDIFNNKTI
+461 KTHYDNVKTSQTI
-475 DISDSLLSPRAGL
+475 EVSDSLLSPRAGL
-488 IFKPVENLGIYGSY
+488 IFKPIENLSIYGSY
-502 SLSYVP
+502 SLAYVP
-508 RAGDQLIGLTATT
+508 RAGDQLLSLTATT
-521 SSLQPEKFINKE
+521 KSLQPEKFINKE

-539 ITPNLSL
+539 ISPQLSL
-546 TASVYNLE
+546 TAALYLLE
-554 RKNVAIKDPAP
+554 RKNVAMTDPVNT
-565 GSSLNIVVDGQVTK
+565 SQNIVIDGQETK

-585 AGKITD
+585 AGKMTD
-591 RWSVFGGYSYQD
+591 RWSMFGGYSYQD
-603 GELTKS
+603 AEFTKAMVIS
-609 MKIGTSTY
+609 GSTY

-671 ARLDAAVFWK
+671 ARVDAAIFWK
-681 PTSKIQMQ
+681 PTPKIQMQ
-689 LNIENLTDKDYVASA
+689 LNIENLTDKDYVTSA
-704 HTNNNITP
+704 HTNNNLTP
-712 GAPLTVRATLT
+712 GAPITARATLT

>member
-1 MKKRHSTPFGY
+1 MKNCYSTPFRY

-22 GQADAEPLK
+22 GEAHAEALK

-58 KRSSTATKTDT
+58 TRSSTATKTDT
-69 LLIDVPQSVS
+69 PLIDVPQSVS

-85 MSDQSVQSMS
+85 MSDQSVQTMS

-129 LDGIRDDI
+129 LDGIRDDV

-146 DRIEVLKGPNGMV
+146 DRIEVLKGPNGMI

-183 IKVSYGAYNQ
+183 IKLTYGAYNQ
-193 KRSSIDIG
+193 KRTSIDIG
-201 NGINDVAAF
+201 NAINDVAAF
-210 RLNAVFEESDSY
+210 RLNAVYEKSDSY

-227 LKRYGINP
+227 LKRYGVNP

-257 HIGDRGIPSIGT
+257 HIGDRGIPSIGS
-269 IGSDLNN
+269 GLNN

-299 TKALNVMVEHAF
+299 TKALNAMVEHAF
-311 NDHLSIRNR
+311 NDNLSIRNR
-320 IRYVSYDKFY
+320 MRYASYDKFY

-344 SVGAYRDTTNRQNLI
+344 SVGAYRDTTDRQNLI

-378 VGMEIGS
+378 VGMEIGT
-385 QKTSNLRLRDADGT
+385 QKTRNLRSTATG
-399 LSGYENIA
+399 GENIA
-407 NGVSALNPTYT
+407 NGFSALNPTYT
-418 QPINLNKPSRNQT
+418 QPINLNTPSRNQT

-437 AVYVQDQIKISD
+437 AVYLQDQIKISD
-449 QWQAIVGIRHDH
+449 QWQAIVGLRHDQL
-461 FKTHYVDIFNNKTI
+461 KTHYVDIKDNKTI
-475 DISDSLLSPRAGL
+475 DVSDSLLSPRAGL
-488 IFKPVENLGIYGSY
+488 IFKPIENLSIYGSY

-508 RAGDQLIGLTATT
+508 RAGDQLIGLTSDT

-546 TASVYNLE
+546 TAAVYNLE
-554 RKNVAIKDPAP
+554 RKNVAITDPAP
-565 GSSLNIVVDGQVTK
+565 GSSLNIVVDGQETK

-585 AGKITD
+585 AGKMSD
-591 RWSVFGGYSYQD
+591 RWSIFGGYSYQD

-609 MKIGTSTY
+609 MKIGSSTY
-617 LAGTTLGQTPSH
+617 LAGTSLGQTPNY

-635 RYDFNESWGAAI
+635 RYDFNESWGVAL

-657 LTPTTAASTVLPGY
+657 LTPTSTASTILPGY
-671 ARLDAAVFWK
+671 ARLDAAIFWK
-681 PTSKIQMQ
+681 PSSKIQMQ
-689 LNIENLTDKDYVASA
+689 LNVENLMDKDYVASA
-704 HTNNNITP
+704 HNNYNITP
-712 GAPLTVRATLT
+712 GAPLTARATLT
-723 YNF
+723 YHF

>member
-1 MKKRHSTPFGY
+1 MKKCHSTPFGY

-69 LLIDVPQSVS
+69 PLIDVPQSVS

-102 GVTSSQGEGNRDAL
+102 GVTASQGEGNRDAL

-129 LDGIRDDI
+129 LDGMRDDV

-164 AGGAIN
+164 SGGAIN

-183 IKVSYGAYNQ
+183 IKVTYGAYNQ
-193 KRSSIDIG
+193 KRTSIDIG

-210 RLNAVFEESDSY
+210 RLNAVYEESDSY

-227 LKRYGINP
+227 LKRYGVNP

-269 IGSDLNN
+269 GLNN
-276 RPYRLQ
+276 RPYRLE

-289 NAALS
+289 NASLS

-299 TKALNVMVEHAF
+299 TKALNAMIEHAF
-311 NDHLSIRNR
+311 NDNLSIRNR
-320 IRYVSYDKFY
+320 TRYASYDKYY
-330 QNVYANSK
+330 QNVYADSAVSN
-338 VTNDTF
+338 NLF
-344 SVGAYRDTTNRQNLI
+344 AVGAYRDTTDRKNFI
-359 NQTDLIYKVTT
+359 NQTDITYKINT
-370 GVLEHQLL
+370 GRFEHQLL
-378 VGMEIGS
+378 AGMEVGT
-385 QKTSNLRLRDADGT
+385 QKTTNARF
-399 LSGYENIA
+399 IA
-407 NGVSALNPTYT
+407 GNSERISSGVSVLSPTYSL
-418 QPINLNKPSRNQT
+418 PISLSNTSRNQA
-431 SDIDIF
+431 SEIDIF
-437 AVYVQDQIKISD
+437 ALYVQDQIKISE
-449 QWQAIVGIRHDH
+449 QWQAIVGIRHDQLT
-461 FKTHYVDIFNNKTI
+461 THYDNVKTSQTI
-475 DISDSLLSPRAGL
+475 EVSDSLLSPRAGL
-488 IFKPVENLGIYGSY
+488 IFKPIENLSIYSSY
-502 SLSYVP
+502 SLAYVP
-508 RAGDQLIGLTATT
+508 RAGDQLLSLTATT
-521 SSLQPEKFINKE
+521 KSLQPEKFINKE

-539 ITPNLSL
+539 ISPNLSL
-546 TASVYNLE
+546 TAAVYKLE
-554 RKNVAIKDPAP
+554 RKNVAIMDPLSP
-565 GSSLNIVVDGQVTK
+565 TQNIVIDGQETK
-579 GAELGI
+579 GAELGV
-585 AGKITD
+585 AGKMTD
-591 RWSVFGGYSYQD
+591 RWSMFGGYSYQD
-603 GELTKS
+603 AEFSKT
-609 MKIGTSTY
+609 MTIGTLTSNSTY

-671 ARLDAAVFWK
+671 ARVDAAIFWK

-689 LNIENLTDKDYVASA
+689 LNVENLTDKDYVTSA
-704 HTNNNITP
+704 HTNNNLTP
-712 GAPLTVRATLT
+712 GAPITARATLT